1 MAYTAPTADDF
12 KEAFPAFVA
21 VDDDVVDAALAEAAL
36 MVDDSWLSQQDFTTG
51 RLLYAAHVLT
61 LGGLGTTS
69 EAQFAGFSSLSIGS
83 LSLTRAAFSGD
94 VAPGSYESTSFGR
107 RFLQLLRQNKPP
119 ILVVG

>member
-1 MAYTAPTADDF
+1 MSYDAPDADDF
-12 KEAFPAFVA
+12 REAYPAFVA
-21 VDDDVVDAALAEAAL
+21 VEDEPIEAALAEASL

-83 LSLTRAAFSGD
+83 LSLTRAAYQGD

-107 RFLQLLRQNKPP
+107 RFLQILRQNKPP
-119 ILVVG
+119 IMVVG